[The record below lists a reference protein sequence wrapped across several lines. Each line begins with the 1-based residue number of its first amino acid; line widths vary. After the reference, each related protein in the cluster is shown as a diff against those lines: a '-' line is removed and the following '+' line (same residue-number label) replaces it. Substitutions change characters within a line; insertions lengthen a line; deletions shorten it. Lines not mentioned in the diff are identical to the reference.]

1 MSASDPFAVALR
13 LLARQ
18 GRTEAEVCRKLTEKG
33 FSSEQ
38 ISATVT
44 RCRNLGYVDD
54 TRYARERAGALLRS
68 GRAAG
73 CRIEIDLRRRGI
85 DSELVAAALAAAAA
99 ETDAGSVLRDQLLR
113 RFPDFNVA
121 TAPPKEKR
129 RVVDFFLR
137 RGFPYP
143 LVLSILSE
151 ER

>member
-18 GRTEAEVCRKLTEKG
+18 ARTEAELCQKLAEKG
-33 FSSEQ
+33 FNEEQ
-38 ISATVT
+38 IVATVT
-44 RCRNLGYVDD
+44 RCRDFGYVDD
-54 TRYARERAGALLRS
+54 PRYARERAAALLRS

-73 CRIEIDLRRRGI
+73 CRIELDLRRRGI
-85 DSELVAAALAAAAA
+85 DSEIVIAALAAAAA
-99 ETDAGSVLRDQLLR
+99 EIDA
-113 RFPDFNVA
+113 
-121 TAPPKEKR
+121 APPKEKR